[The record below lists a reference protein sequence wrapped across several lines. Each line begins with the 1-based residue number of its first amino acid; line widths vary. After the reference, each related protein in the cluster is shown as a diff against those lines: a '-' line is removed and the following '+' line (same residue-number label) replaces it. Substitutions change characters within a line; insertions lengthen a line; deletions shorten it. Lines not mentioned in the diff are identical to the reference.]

1 MDYYGIAQILSR
13 EHPQTIAVAL
23 NRLEPDSAAEIIRN
37 MPRVMQADL
46 IARMSRV
53 GDLPP
58 EILSEIDAMLAPLLK
73 P

>member
-1 MDYYGIAQILSR
+1 MDHYGIAQILSR
-13 EHPQTIAVAL
+13 EHPQTISVAL
-23 NRLEPDSAAEIIRN
+23 SRLEPDAAAEIIRH

-53 GDLPP
+53 GELPP
-58 EILSEIDAMLAPLLK
+58 EILAEIDALLAPLLK